1 MASYREY
8 FNPGTGEWIQ
18 YLVTGAE
25 SDGELV
31 RYRWRSV
38 PGGSIPMHFHPRQE
52 ERFEIE
58 SGEAHFTREG
68 EEIVAGPGETVVIP
82 AGARH
87 SERNPGREEVRG
99 VVELRP
105 ALGAKE
111 MHEMFAG
118 LHADG
123 MATSGGAPRNPLRLG
138 ATFWHFRNDIRVES
152 PPPWLQNV
160 FLPPLWALGRAVGI
174 EPYCERWN
182 STESG

>member
-1 MASYREY
+1 MAGYQEY
-8 FNPGTGEWIQ
+8 FNPGTGEWIE

-25 SDGELV
+25 SDGALV

-38 PGGSIPMHFHPRQE
+38 PGGSIPEHFHPRQE

-58 SGEAHFTREG
+58 SGEAHFSRDG
-68 EEIVAGPGETVVIP
+68 IEILAGPGDTVVIP

-87 SERNPGREEVRG
+87 SERNRGTEEVRG

-111 MHEMFAG
+111 LHEMFAG
-118 LHADG
+118 LNNDG
-123 MATSGGAPRNPLRLG
+123 KALASGAPKNPLQLG
-138 ATFWHFRNDIRVES
+138 TTFWHYRDDIRVSS
-152 PPPWLQNV
+152 PPRWLQNL

-174 EPYCERWN
+174 KPYYERWN
-182 STESG
+182 SKEE